1 MPRYFFDF
9 RTTHGVTERD
19 ATGVLAPNVGTA
31 IYGCI
36 GAILELIDDAS
47 YVENLSVRCENG
59 EAILLVNL
67 QALRIAMLQDE
78 Q

>member
-19 ATGVLAPNVGTA
+19 ATGVLTPNVGTA

-36 GAILELIDDAS
+36 GAILELMDDAS
-47 YVENLSVRCENG
+47 DIETLSVRSENG
-59 EAILLVNL
+59 DAILLVNL
-67 QALRIAMLQDE
+67 QALRIAMFQDE